1 MRAHPWLSL
10 GALALATLV
19 VVSLLGGFRRAD
31 PPYPAVAVGE
41 GVDLGRFT
49 LTVTGARLLTTDPRD
64 GDPLEDG
71 KRLVAVDADVLNTD
85 TESGVFAR
93 FLVEATFDGET
104 ELDPDLGTGDTGR
117 YLQPEVTTPFL
128 LTFEVP
134 VGAEVADEVTLI
146 MLRES
151 YGWSNLVNFGPTW
164 SGGVPFRSVT
174 VPVAR

>member
-1 MRAHPWLSL
+1 MRGEEALFCCAGCASAHEIIGGAGLDSFYRRLEDKRAHRPVPL
-10 GALALATLV
+10 
-19 VVSLLGGFRRAD
+19 D
-31 PPYPAVAVGE
+31 I
-41 GVDLGRFT
+41 DFT
-49 LTVTGARLLTTDPRD
+49 DHART
-64 GDPLEDG
+64 
-71 KRLVAVDADVLNTD
+71 AAN
-85 TESGVFAR
+85 
-93 FLVEATFDGET
+93 GET